1 MKSVQW
7 WPSSFKVCLHWEGGW
22 VSTFVW
28 TCAFWAP
35 RPPYFLPTAESVS
48 RTERGIFPYVSRF
61 AYIPRKRQQDFPHLS
76 RKKGDRSCCQQCP
89 RFVFVVVFGNFRARC
104 FCLGDLRFSRRR
116 FAYATFIYICISG
129 FLYVTFTIVLS
140 QVPVCRV
147 TCGRWFF
154 KVGVARWF

>member
-61 AYIPRKRQQDFPHLS
+61 AYIPRKRRQDFPHLS
-76 RKKGDRSCCQQCP
+76 RKKGDRSCCQQCL

-116 FAYATFIYICISG
+116 FAYATFIYIYMYTWVFICDVYNCAFPSASLSG
-129 FLYVTFTIVLS
+129 DVWSLVL
-140 QVPVCRV
+140 
-147 TCGRWFF
+147 
-154 KVGVARWF
+154 